1 MRYIIGNW
9 KANLDLAEVD
19 NFCQEWAA
27 AVPSGKTVA
36 LAVPCVFYA
45 YLATRKIGFT
55 PILQDISIFGENGAR
70 TGEIT
75 VENLRGIEPPF
86 VLVGHSER
94 RRDFGETNEV
104 VLTKAKNLIKAKIAP
119 IICFDLEQM
128 EELAASLKE
137 FSPESYLLAYEPVDA
152 IGTGKNLNGELLQA
166 QFKLIR
172 QVFAPGTKI
181 LYGGS
186 VTAENVAEYHEV
198 SDGVL
203 VGGASLKPQEF
214 TQIVERA

>member
-9 KANLDLAEVD
+9 KANLNLEEVD
-19 NFCQEWAA
+19 NFCQEWNVAT
-27 AVPSGKTVA
+27 PNEKTVA

-86 VLVGHSER
+86 TLVGHSER

-104 VLTKAKNLIKAKIAP
+104 IVAKAKNLMRAKITP

-128 EELAASLKE
+128 EELAKLLQE
-137 FSPESYLLAYEPVDA
+137 FAPKTYLLAYEPVDA
-152 IGTGKNLNGELLQA
+152 IGTGKNLSGELLQA

-186 VTAENVAEYHEV
+186 VKAENVAQYHDL

-214 TQIVERA
+214 AQIVERA